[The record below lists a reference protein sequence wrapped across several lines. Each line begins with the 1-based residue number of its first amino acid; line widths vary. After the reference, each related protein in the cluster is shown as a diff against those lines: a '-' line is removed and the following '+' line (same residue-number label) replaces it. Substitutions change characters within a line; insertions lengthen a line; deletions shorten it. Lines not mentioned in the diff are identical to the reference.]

1 MRIILKTLII
11 GYFSA
16 ASTLSFAA
24 DKSCNG
30 LNECPAIIISKL
42 PKDNKGK
49 IGDNR
54 LDETLDKKLKLYE
67 KNRSNRSYADRY
79 GVSIDK
85 DVSSFYGE
93 SSNPALGEQIK
104 KSDDFKKVYT
114 GPKEANKNNKN
125 MGFKLSI
132 PLERDKK

>member
-1 MRIILKTLII
+1 MRIILKALMVISFITA
-11 GYFSA
+11 SA
-16 ASTLSFAA
+16 ACFAA
-24 DKSCNG
+24 DKPSVEA
-30 LNECPAIIISKL
+30 NERPNFIITNI
-42 PKDNKGK
+42 PKTNKGK
-49 IGDNR
+49 VVDNR
-54 LDETLDKKLKLYE
+54 LDETLNNKLKIYE
-67 KNRSNRSYADRY
+67 KNRSNRSYADRF

-85 DVSSFYGE
+85 DVSSFNGD